1 MRTAGG
7 DANGRQQVKSGSHQS
22 QDRQHTRGFLPAFDG
37 VSVADMNMFRSITLA
52 AGAFAAALF
61 LSSPAGAQALSKG
74 NVQLADSVVAVVNN
88 DVITQRELEDRTG
101 LITRRLQQQNAPV
114 PPAAQLQRQVLD
126 QMVLERIQLQKA
138 KEDNITVDD
147 ATVKRTLE
155 RLAQQNQMTLDV
167 YRARIEAQGVPWS
180 TFTRDART
188 ELTLSKLREKEVDSK
203 VLVSDAEVANYVA
216 SQRGPNAS
224 QTSDLRLQH
233 IMFKVPPDA
242 PQADIDAIQAKAEAV
257 LKQAQ
262 AGDDFTKLAQ
272 ANSQDTDA
280 AKGGD
285 LGFRTQSSL
294 PAGIVTSVSTLRPGQ
309 VVPQLIRTTGGFEV
323 IKLVERR
330 SGQGTAADA
339 PKLVQTHVR
348 HILLRVSDGMSESA
362 ARQKLLDIKREVLAG
377 GDFANFARTYS
388 QDGSASQGG
397 DLGWI
402 SPGET
407 VPEFERTMNNLK
419 DGDVS
424 DPVRSEYGY
433 HLIQVLGRREAEGSA
448 TEQLNIARQAIGQR
462 KAEQAYSDWLREL
475 RDTAYVQYKGV
486 AGQQEQ

>member
-1 MRTAGG
+1 MA
-7 DANGRQQVKSGSHQS
+7 
-22 QDRQHTRGFLPAFDG
+22 
-37 VSVADMNMFRSITLA
+37 IA
-52 AGAFAAALF
+52 AGVLTGALI
-61 LSSPAGAQALSKG
+61 LSSPAGAQALS
-74 NVQLADSVVAVVNN
+74 NRNTQVADSVVAVVN
-88 DVITQRELEDRTG
+88 DGVITRRELEERTA
-101 LITRRLQQQNAPV
+101 LIAKRLQQQNAPV
-114 PPAAQLQRQVLD
+114 PPADQMQRQVLD

-138 KEDNITVDD
+138 KEDGIVIDD
-147 ATVKRTLE
+147 ATVNRTLA

-203 VLVSDAEVANYVA
+203 ITVSDGEVANYIA
-216 SQRGPNAS
+216 SQRGPGARN
-224 QTSDLRLQH
+224 TSDLRLQH
-233 IMFKVPPDA
+233 IMFKLPSDA
-242 PQADIDAIQAKAEAV
+242 PDSEVAKVQAQADAV

-262 AGDDFTKLAQ
+262 GGEDFAKLAKQ
-272 ANSQDTDA
+272 NSQDTDA
-280 AKGGD
+280 SKGGD
-285 LGFRTQSSL
+285 LGFRTPGTL
-294 PAGIVTSVSTLRPGQ
+294 PAGIVNAVSTLRPGQ
-309 VVPQLIRTTGGFEV
+309 VVPTLLRTDGGFEI
-323 IKLVERR
+323 IKLVDRR
-330 SGQGTAADA
+330 ASQGTAADA

-348 HILLRVSDGMSESA
+348 HILLRVSDGMSEQA
-362 ARQKLLDIKREVLAG
+362 ARQKLLDIKQQVASG

-407 VPEFERTMNNLK
+407 VPEFERAMNNLQ
-419 DGDVS
+419 DGAVS

-448 TEQLNIARQAIGQR
+448 SQQLDIARQAIGQR

-475 RDTAYVQYKGV
+475 RDTAYVQYKGI
-486 AGQQEQ
+486 AALQDQ